1 MKVLI
6 SLEGASPQTD
16 IVRNLTP
23 LEFRDLLSKPAWVP
37 VNYLGWYYDNPPIW
51 DGESWNVN
59 PKYDAWGK
67 VNDLHPKSLFSFPI
81 PEGMTYENEP
91 IKFEIE
97 I

>member
-37 VNYLGWYYDNPPIW
+37 VNYLGWRWVQPLMEKYGEDVVVKVLSRHVTSEFKRMKAPI
-51 DGESWNVN
+51 
-59 PKYDAWGK
+59 Y
-67 VNDLHPKSLFSFPI
+67 I
-81 PEGMTYENEP
+81 PRKEYEND
-91 IKFEIE
+91 
-97 I
+97 

>member
-37 VNYLGWYYDNPPIW
+37 VNYLGWRL
-51 DGESWNVN
+51 GR
-59 PKYDAWGK
+59 
-67 VNDLHPKSLFSFPI
+67 
-81 PEGMTYENEP
+81 
-91 IKFEIE
+91 
-97 I
+97 